1 MKRLSAL
8 VVAAL
13 LVWGSPGVAAAS
25 SDKPNYRN
33 PWKPTKV
40 ASQVPDSLYQ
50 GKWYVP
56 RLEPF
61 RKCVYSR
68 ESGANFKSVGL
79 QSGIA
84 QWTQA
89 TWNHYVGLVDPSY
102 VGVRPHMAPPYLQE
116 KVFWRTLNRGTGK
129 HHWSPRHALTIGKTI
144 KGCP

>member
-8 VVAAL
+8 GVAAL

-61 RKCVYSR
+61 RKCVYAR

-89 TWNHYVGLVDPSY
+89 TWNHYVDLVDPSY

-116 KVFWRTLNRGTGK
+116 KVFWRTLNRGKGK
-129 HHWSPRHALTIGKTI
+129 NHWSPRHALTIGKTI